1 MAKTSSKQNGAGTGV
16 DRAVRAIE
24 RLGIV
29 VGALAANQFGDVDLA
44 KKSKRLRRMG
54 FSNVEIA
61 SMLGSTPNSVAV
73 SLPQCPITRST
84 PKLRP
89 VGTGS
94 CAKQSNT
101 I

>member
-73 SLPQCPITRST
+73 SLHIARR
-84 PKLRP
+84 KKARGGRKKVAARKRP
-89 VGTGS
+89 
-94 CAKQSNT
+94 
-101 I
+101 